1 MLPRGL
7 IKRLGTFEIDHF
19 DFEGNF
25 QPDTLS
31 YQNAAGRKTESGA
44 ATPTRRVAGRLSI
57 SILPAGTRDTLTQTR
72 THGFGHIAICGLQ
85 RYFGDRGRCPEGP
98 PPRHRRQLPR
108 AHHQHLQDMAPRHRP
123 THRRR
128 TCLYI
133 IHRCQGR
140 PTLRNRLGCRCR
152 VLHCSRPAPKVG
164 DQNARARR
172 PSPHQ
177 KSAFLHH
184 LARQH

>member
-1 MLPRGL
+1 MMYYHVSYAVGLMRLPVACS
-7 IKRLGTFEIDHF
+7 GTKDRERRSH
-19 DFEGNF
+19 
-25 QPDTLS
+25 PHP
-31 YQNAAGRKTESGA
+31 AG
-44 ATPTRRVAGRLSI
+44 GRQALHLL
-57 SILPAGTRDTLTQTR
+57 LPAGTRDTLTQTR
-72 THGFGHIAICGLQ
+72 THGFGRIAICGLQ

-108 AHHQHLQDMAPRHRP
+108 AHHQHLQELAPRHRP

-184 LARQH
+184 LGRQH